1 MSVAEAVKDP
11 QATLR
16 QEILA
21 DARRQAE
28 RLLRRARQEAETL
41 AAQAAQEA
49 SGHREQALEQARQ
62 TAARQ
67 TALVLARIPVARAR
81 LRAAHIE
88 RLLQSVCEAAAAR
101 IAPKAHPLPR
111 EARLALIAEPAGA
124 MAGETF
130 DLRLSRADRLTLT
143 ETFVDEIRR
152 RAGKPGLELRLA
164 EPLPDTDAGPVLSDP
179 EGRQIWDNRLARR
192 LARLWPALRRQA
204 AADTGLDAPD
214 TEPEAHT

>member
-11 QATLR
+11 QATLC

-21 DARRQAE
+21 DARRQAG
-28 RLLRRARQEAETL
+28 RLLHRARQEAETL

-88 RLLQSVCEAAAAR
+88 RLLQSVRAAAAAR
-101 IAPKAHPLPR
+101 LAPEAHPLSR
-111 EARLALIAEPAGA
+111 EALLTLIAEPAGA

-130 DLRLSRADRLTLT
+130 ELRLSRADRLTLT

-179 EGRQIWDNRLARR
+179 EGRQIWDNRLSAR

-204 AADTGLDAPD
+204 AADTGLGAPE
-214 TEPEAHT
+214 TQPEAHS

>member
-1 MSVAEAVKDP
+1 MAEAVKDP
-11 QATLR
+11 QATLC

-21 DARRQAE
+21 DARRQAG
-28 RLLRRARQEAETL
+28 RLLHRARQEAETL

-88 RLLQSVCEAAAAR
+88 RLLQSVRAAAAAR
-101 IAPKAHPLPR
+101 LAPEAHPLSR
-111 EARLALIAEPAGA
+111 EALLTLIAEPAGA

-130 DLRLSRADRLTLT
+130 ELRLSRADRLTLT

-179 EGRQIWDNRLARR
+179 EGRQIWDNRLSAR

-204 AADTGLDAPD
+204 AADTGLGAPE
-214 TEPEAHT
+214 TQPEAHS

>member
-1 MSVAEAVKDP
+1 MAETAKNP
-11 QATLR
+11 QATLH

-28 RLLRRARQEAETL
+28 RLLRRARQEAEAL
-41 AAQAAQEA
+41 AAQAEQEA
-49 SGHREQALEQARQ
+49 CGQREQALEQARQ

-88 RLLQSVCEAAAAR
+88 RLLLSIREAAAAR
-101 IAPKAHPLPR
+101 LAPTEHPLSR
-111 EARLALIAEPAGA
+111 EALLALIAEPVGA

-130 DLRLSRADRLTLT
+130 AVRLSQADRLTLT
-143 ETFVDEIRR
+143 DTFADEIRR
-152 RAGKPGLELRLA
+152 RTGKPGLELRLA

-179 EGRQIWDNRLARR
+179 EERQIWDNRLARR
-192 LARLWPALRRQA
+192 LARLWPGLRRQV
-204 AADTGLDAPD
+204 AADTGLDAAD
-214 TEPEAHT
+214 REPEAHP

>member
-1 MSVAEAVKDP
+1 LSVAEAVKDP
-11 QATLR
+11 QATLC

-21 DARRQAE
+21 DARRQAG
-28 RLLRRARQEAETL
+28 RLLHRARQEAETL

-88 RLLQSVCEAAAAR
+88 RLLQSVRAAAAAR
-101 IAPKAHPLPR
+101 LAPEAHPLSR
-111 EARLALIAEPAGA
+111 EALLTLIAEPAGA

-130 DLRLSRADRLTLT
+130 ELRLSRADRLTLT

-179 EGRQIWDNRLARR
+179 EGRQIWDNRLSAR

-204 AADTGLDAPD
+204 AADTGLGAPE
-214 TEPEAHT
+214 TQPEAHS

>member
-1 MSVAEAVKDP
+1 MAEIAKDP

-28 RLLRRARQEAETL
+28 RLLRRARQEAEAL
-41 AAQAAQEA
+41 AAQAEQEA

-81 LRAAHIE
+81 LRATHIE
-88 RLLQSVCEAAAAR
+88 RLLLSIREAAAAR
-101 IAPKAHPLPR
+101 LAPTEHPLSR
-111 EARLALIAEPAGA
+111 EALLALIAEPAGA

-130 DLRLSRADRLTLT
+130 EVRLSRADRLTLT
-143 ETFVDEIRR
+143 DTFVDEIRR
-152 RAGKPGLELRLA
+152 RTGKPGLELRLA

-179 EGRQIWDNRLARR
+179 EERQIWDNRLARR
-192 LARLWPALRRQA
+192 LARLWPGLRRQV
-204 AADTGLDAPD
+204 AADTGLDAAD
-214 TEPEAHT
+214 REPEAHP

>member
-1 MSVAEAVKDP
+1 MAEAVKDP

-21 DARRQAE
+21 DARRQAG
-28 RLLRRARQEAETL
+28 RLLHRARQEAETL

-88 RLLQSVCEAAAAR
+88 RLLQSVRAAAAAR
-101 IAPKAHPLPR
+101 LAPEAHPLSR
-111 EARLALIAEPAGA
+111 EALLTLIAEPAGA

-130 DLRLSRADRLTLT
+130 ELRLSRADRLTLT

-179 EGRQIWDNRLARR
+179 EGRQIWDNRLSAR

-204 AADTGLDAPD
+204 AADTGLGAPE
-214 TEPEAHT
+214 TQPEAHS

>member
-21 DARRQAE
+21 DARRQAG
-28 RLLRRARQEAETL
+28 RLLHRARQEAETL

-88 RLLQSVCEAAAAR
+88 RLLQSVRAAAAAR
-101 IAPKAHPLPR
+101 LAPEAHPLSR
-111 EARLALIAEPAGA
+111 EALLTLIAEPAGA

-130 DLRLSRADRLTLT
+130 ELRLSRADRLTLT

-179 EGRQIWDNRLARR
+179 EGRQIWDNRLSAR

-204 AADTGLDAPD
+204 AADTGLGAPE
-214 TEPEAHT
+214 TQPETHS